1 MSAKVTVIIYIFICF
16 EIGILLLIL
25 PWYSQFWEENFFL
38 YLMTE
43 KFNAQWLPGV
53 MTSGWVRGAVSGL
66 GIVNVVFGVK
76 EILNFRGSVAELG
89 ARLSRSE
96 SPVTKTS
103 TEIADDSSTVTSAA
117 LPDHKS
123 SGIQSDN

>member
-96 SPVTKTS
+96 SPATKTS
-103 TEIADDSSTVTSAA
+103 TEIADDSSTVRSTT